1 MSGPNPSRSAGARFG
16 RPPTAPFTI
25 ALFVGFI
32 FGAVTVVS
40 TSDRVCPSHEQKGKT
55 FTHQIVSDPDDG
67 APEFF
72 SDDDDP
78 VIVTFTTDELR
89 QLGRLA

>member
-1 MSGPNPSRSAGARFG
+1 
-16 RPPTAPFTI
+16 
-25 ALFVGFI
+25 LFVGFI

-72 SDDDDP
+72 SDDDQSSSP
-78 VIVTFTTDELR
+78 SPQMSF
-89 QLGRLA
+89 AS